1 MGFTFSFFSQRKK
14 GGQNQSDLVSA
25 CISSLKKVRLPF
37 HLFGYKEGK
46 LLLFFSELFRF
57 LVYPLYLI
65 FYLIYWYGLRGK
77 ELTIIMQTLTFS
89 FLPYLLTWPKR
100 TSTFKYFLG
109 LWLPASTKS
118 HSILV
123 TTSSTLQSLADRPV
137 LASQGHFPTFTE
149 VNWLRSFAKEK
160 Q

>member
-1 MGFTFSFFSQRKK
+1 MINESNAGTAHFKIWLCSIDQALQNLFFTKGFTFSFFSQRKK

-89 FLPYLLTWPKR
+89 FLPYLLTKR
-100 TSTFKYFLG
+100 TKRT
-109 LWLPASTKS
+109 WN
-118 HSILV
+118 I
-123 TTSSTLQSLADRPV
+123 
-137 LASQGHFPTFTE
+137 SQ
-149 VNWLRSFAKEK
+149 N
-160 Q
+160 